1 MSSRILALATATVA
15 VVLTFVGCGG
25 GEPQFDPS
33 TKYSA
38 ASLAQEFSFRY
49 QSLDRSLA
57 RVAAEPSGGIVSK
70 KGAVTKGGAVT
81 KAAQTNTLDALLD
94 DTITKAATI
103 PGLSQAEACKK
114 VAEQLANDPKISD
127 TDKKAIAD
135 KLSKVTN

>member
-49 QSLDRSLA
+49 KSLDRSPA
-57 RVAAEPSGGIVSK
+57 REASGGV
-70 KGAVTKGGAVT
+70 VTKGGAVAKGGALT
-81 KAAQTNTLDALLD
+81 KAAPTNTLDALLD
-94 DTITKAATI
+94 DVITKAATI
-103 PGLSQAEACKK
+103 PGLSPAEASKK
-114 VAEQLANDPKISD
+114 LADELAKDPKIAEA
-127 TDKKAIAD
+127 DKKTIAD
-135 KLSKVTN
+135 KLGKMSN